1 MKTRKL
7 LLLLGFLI
15 LAFLLS
21 GCASGMTPS
30 SWPGLA
36 SDGENVYVAYA
47 NQVYAVQVSNGVEIW
62 RFPEKVSAKMLF
74 YAQPALTPDG
84 QLIVSGYDSILYSLN
99 PNDGSENW
107 TFTGAGDRWIGSAA
121 VDGDTIYAPNADYSL
136 YALDLQG
143 NLKWSFETGAAI
155 WSRPV
160 VGDNLVY
167 VASMDS
173 TIYALDITTG
183 KKVWSQM
190 LDGAVLGPLTIGND
204 GSVFATTLGETV
216 YALNPSSG
224 KIFWSSPSSAFI
236 WSGAEPGDG
245 SLFVGNS
252 AGKFFSLD
260 MKSGKENWLIQPDG
274 SILGTSCPSGTGGFW
289 NRIWLIGVC
298 GLHRENHLDKIINW
312 HDLFRS
318 NFGRR
323 SYYCGSHGWGSYV
336 DRYGP
341 GRKSAVGLYP
351 CQVV

>member
-160 VGDNLVY
+160 VGDNFVY

-224 KIFWSSPSSAFI
+224 KILWSSPSSAFI

-274 SILGTSCPSGTGGFW
+274 SILGTSLVLP
-289 NRIWLIGVC
+289 
-298 GLHRENHLDKIINW
+298 E
-312 HDLFRS
+312 
-318 NFGRR
+318 
-323 SYYCGSHGWGSYV
+323 
-336 DRYGP
+336 
-341 GRKSAVGLYP
+341 
-351 CQVV
+351 QVVFGTESGSLVSVDYTGKITWTKSLTGMIYSDPILAGDLIIVAPMDGDHMLIAMDQAGNQQWVYTPAK